1 MSLDSRT
8 VVITQISAAAAC
20 NALAALRLYVTEALT
35 MGLSPEE
42 IQEILGLPKDIQQQ
56 PITHVTHLID
66 QLLRETKKTTTHKH
80 SAHCDCG
87 GHHV

>member
-20 NALAALRLYVTEALT
+20 NALAALRLHVTEALT

-42 IQEILGLPKDIQQQ
+42 IQEILTLAKDIQQQ

-66 QLLRETKKTTTHKH
+66 QLLRETKKTTHKH

-87 GHHV
+87 GHHA